1 MRAEVDRWDSLK
13 ADQIPSANVNN
24 VSTPDWLSDESL
36 ASFMDAVESEQL
48 VAAI

>member
-1 MRAEVDRWDSLK
+1 LAGRPRQK
-13 ADQIPSANVNN
+13 AVQVLLANVNN

-36 ASFMDAVESEQL
+36 ASFMGAVESEQL